1 MSEDKKEGIIA
12 FIKETFSVV
21 GLIAAGVF
29 FFSMLQNNIHMNE
42 YRITQNESSIAELKR
57 ITDGLDSNLDDIKQT
72 LAVITRDLEIIK
84 THVERDEEGHFTQ
97 EK

>member
-1 MSEDKKEGIIA
+1 MSENKKQNIA
-12 FIKETFSVV
+12 DFLKDTFSVV

-42 YRITQNESSIAELKR
+42 YRISQNESNIAELKR
-57 ITDGLDSNLDDIKQT
+57 ITDGLDENLDEIKR
-72 LAVITRDLEIIK
+72 LIALINRDLEIIK
-84 THVERDEEGHFTQ
+84 THVERDEEGHFPQ

>member
-1 MSEDKKEGIIA
+1 MSENKNKYWLDTLKEG
-12 FIKETFSVV
+12 FSIV

-29 FFSMLQNNIHMNE
+29 FFSMLQNNIQMNE
-42 YRITQNESSIAELKR
+42 YRISQNESNIAELKR
-57 ITDGLDSNLDDIKQT
+57 ITDGLDENLNEIKR
-72 LAVITRDLEIIK
+72 LIALINRDLEIIK